1 MSALW
6 WNVKS
11 DLDRAVPVGGSEVAE
26 GVGGLFGDIRPSGH
40 TLAALE
46 HNTVTIHSLT
56 RAHTQYTFSVQSLAT
71 A

>member
-56 RAHTQYTFSVQSLAT
+56 RAHTHTIHS
-71 A
+71 